1 MNHENLYTARFIAG
15 IFLIIA
21 LSLGVFYLLMSPP
34 LSDLRLMAMFL
45 GITALVSALVGYIAY
60 KLGWLNLSPTLRW
73 SLLGGYALSSL
84 LTFFNV
90 WFSAQMMFA
99 SQHDLLLAIV
109 LLIFASGMAMVLGYF
124 LSSTITNRIY
134 ILKDAAEKLAEGNLQ
149 TRVPMNGRDEVAALA
164 NTFNQMAEQLEA
176 VDNKQRELERLRAD
190 LIAWVGHDLQTPLA
204 SMRAILEALEDGVV
218 DDPQTVKRYLNTA
231 QRDVRSLSVLIDDL
245 FQMAQLDTGGI
256 PLDRAESSLSDL
268 ISDTLE
274 SFSELALRQGVKLE
288 GSVDSNVDPVMM
300 DTQRIGRVLNNLIG
314 NALRHTPAEGRVN
327 VHARRTASGVEVSVS
342 DTGEGIRAED
352 LPHVF
357 ESFYR
362 GEKSRSRSTGGAGLG
377 LAISRG
383 IVQAH
388 GGEIKVQS
396 EAGHGSQFTFTLPLI
411 KLLTLRNLFVRKFS

>member
-1 MNHENLYTARFIAG
+1 MKSLTVRFIAG
-15 IFLIIA
+15 TLLIVA
-21 LSLGVFYLLMSPP
+21 LSLGVFYFLLAPP
-34 LSDLRLMAMFL
+34 LKDLRLMAMFL
-45 GITALVSALVGYIAY
+45 SLTALVSGLVGYGAY

-134 ILKDAAEKLAEGNLQ
+134 MLKDATEKLAGGDLQ
-149 TRVPMNGRDEVAALA
+149 TRVPANGRDEVAALA
-164 NTFNQMAEQLEA
+164 HTFNQMAEQLEA
-176 VDNKQRELERLRAD
+176 ADKKQRELERLRRD

-218 DDPQTVKRYLNTA
+218 DDPQTVKRYLSTA
-231 QRDVRSLSVLIDDL
+231 QRDVRSLSILIDDL

-256 PLDRAESSLSDL
+256 PLDRAESSLADL

-274 SFSELALRQGVKLE
+274 SFSELAVRQGVHLE
-288 GSVDSNVDPVMM
+288 GSVDPNVDPLMM

-314 NALRHTPAEGRVN
+314 NALRHTPKDGRVE
-327 VHARRTASGVEVSVS
+327 VRAQRTDSGVEVNVS
-342 DTGEGIRAED
+342 DTGEGIRIED
-352 LPHVF
+352 IPHIF

-388 GGEIKVQS
+388 GGQIKVRS
-396 EAGHGSQFTFTLPLI
+396 TEGNGSLFTFTLP
-411 KLLTLRNLFVRKFS
+411 

>member
-1 MNHENLYTARFIAG
+1 MKTLFARYAFGVLSIV
-15 IFLIIA
+15 A

-45 GITALVSALVGYIAY
+45 GITALVSALVGYGAY
-60 KLGWLNLSPTLRW
+60 KLGWLNLSPTMRW

-124 LSSTITNRIY
+124 LSSAITNRIDL
-134 ILKDAAEKLAEGNLQ
+134 LKDAAEQLAGGNLQ
-149 TRVPMNGRDEVAALA
+149 TRVPSDGRDEVASLA
-164 NTFNQMAEQLEA
+164 QTFNQMAEQLEA
-176 VDNKQRELERLRAD
+176 ADKKQRELENLRKD

-204 SMRAILEALEDGVV
+204 STRAILEALEDGVV

-231 QRDVRSLSVLIDDL
+231 QRNVRSLSDLIDDL
-245 FQMAQLDTGGI
+245 FQMAQLDTGGM

-274 SFSELALRQGVKLE
+274 SFSELAQRQGVNLA
-288 GSVDSNVDPVMM
+288 GSVDPAVDPVTM
-300 DTQRIGRVLNNLIG
+300 DTQRVGRVLNNLIG
-314 NALRHTPAEGRVN
+314 NALRHTPAGGCVEVR
-327 VHARRTASGVEVSVS
+327 AQRTGAGVEVSVS
-342 DTGEGIRAED
+342 DTGEGIRDAD
-352 LPHVF
+352 LPHIF
-357 ESFYR
+357 EGFYR

-377 LAISRG
+377 LAISKG

-388 GGEIKVQS
+388 GGEIKVES
-396 EAGHGSQFTFTLPLI
+396 EAGQGSQFKFTLP
-411 KLLTLRNLFVRKFS
+411 

>member
-1 MNHENLYTARFIAG
+1 MKNFIDRIPLITRFVLG
-15 IFLIIA
+15 ILLITA
-21 LSLGVFYLLMSPP
+21 LSLGVFKLLMSPP
-34 LSDLRLMAMFL
+34 LGELGLMATFL
-45 GITALVSALVGYIAY
+45 GITALVSVTAGYIAY
-60 KLGWLNLSPTLRW
+60 RLGWMTLSPTLRW

-99 SQHDLLLAIV
+99 SEHDLLLAIV

-124 LSSTITNRIY
+124 LSSAITNRIY
-134 ILKDAAEKLAEGNLQ
+134 ILKDAAEKLAAGDLQ
-149 TRVPMNGRDEVAALA
+149 TRVPITGRDEVAALA
-164 NTFNQMAEQLEA
+164 NTFNQMAEQLEMA
-176 VDNKQRELERLRAD
+176 DAKQRELERLRAD
-190 LIAWVGHDLQTPLA
+190 LIAWVGHDLRTPLA

-218 DDPQTVKRYLNTA
+218 EDPQTVKRYLGTA

-245 FQMAQLDTGGI
+245 FQMAQLDAGGI
-256 PLDRAESSLSDL
+256 PLDRSEASLSDL

-274 SFSELALRQGVKLE
+274 SFSELALRQGMKLE

-314 NALRHTPAEGRVN
+314 NALRHTPAEGHVN
-327 VHARRTASGVEVSVS
+327 VHARRTVSGVEVCVS
-342 DTGEGIRAED
+342 DTGEGICAED

-388 GGEIKVQS
+388 GGEINVQS
-396 EAGHGSQFTFTLPLI
+396 ESGHGSQFTFTLP
-411 KLLTLRNLFVRKFS
+411 